1 MYYLKNA
8 INNIRQ
14 NQSKYLIV
22 MLLVILMSLVSIIS
36 ITINNSAN
44 DKIASESQKYGSKI
58 KISQDPEYYQNMLQ
72 HGERPDPKNKL
83 SYNQYQQFANSKYV
97 KSVKYEQMTQIY
109 SRTIKNV
116 TDYSKQ
122 SVEQRSLIKNKP
134 MVATFL
140 VTGSENVQAN
150 NDFKNK
156 AKVLV
161 KGQFPTAKNEI
172 MISENLRKTNNLAIN
187 QELEF
192 IKADQKTPVT
202 LKIVGTFNAKNKFN
216 EISNSGD
223 NLIYTTFETTA
234 NLDPTFSNLLVTYF
248 LKDYRDAT
256 AFSEEIEQIGIP
268 KSMYIDKNE
277 EQLNQIIGPLKNMKT
292 FVKAFMII
300 VVVFG
305 GATLAFVNYLILT
318 NRKQKIAI
326 LRVSGQSKKQ
336 LIISMFLEIMIVVSL
351 ATIIGILIGVILVQP
366 TVNLLLLNMS
376 RNHNILNTFTL
387 FNQRHVQVGLEV
399 SIGFFSILKVLIINV
414 ILILI
419 SVCISI
425 NYVLSY
431 QPKDF
436 IWKDYNEDIN
446 D

>member
-234 NLDPTFSNLLVTYF
+234 NLDPTFNNLSVTYY
-248 LKDYRDAT
+248 LKDYRDAA
-256 AFSEEIEQIGIP
+256 AFSEEIEQVGIP
-268 KSMYIDKNE
+268 DSMYIDKNE
-277 EQLNQIIGPLKNMKT
+277 EQLNQIIGPLKNLKT

-300 VVVFG
+300 VIVLG

-351 ATIIGILIGVILVQP
+351 AIIIGIIIGFILVQP
-366 TVNLLLLNMS
+366 AVNLLLLNMN
-376 RNHNILNTFTL
+376 RNHDILSTFTL
-387 FNQRHVQVGLEV
+387 FNQKHVQVGLGV
-399 SIGFFSILKVLIINV
+399 SIRFTSILKVLIINV

-425 NYVLSY
+425 NYILSY
-431 QPKDF
+431 QPKEF

-446 D
+446 N

>member
-234 NLDPTFSNLLVTYF
+234 NLDPTFSNLSVTYF
-248 LKDYRDAT
+248 LKDYRDAA
-256 AFSEEIEQIGIP
+256 AFSEEIKQIGIP

-300 VVVFG
+300 VVVLG

-351 ATIIGILIGVILVQP
+351 ATIIGIIIGVILVQP